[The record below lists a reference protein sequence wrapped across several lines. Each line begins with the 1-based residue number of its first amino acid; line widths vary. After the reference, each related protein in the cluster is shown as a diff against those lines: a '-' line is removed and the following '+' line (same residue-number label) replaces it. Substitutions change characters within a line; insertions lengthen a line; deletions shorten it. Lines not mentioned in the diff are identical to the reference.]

1 MPRATSA
8 LVLLAAAG
16 VMLRLPI
23 TAVAQE
29 VSPTTVADQPS
40 SGADVLRRGAEGG
53 LGGPQSVGPQ
63 LEEDAAKRET
73 VSRRPHVDALFQPI
87 EDSLARLKQMYGLQI
102 GIDYQA
108 LYQRSNKTFFDE
120 KQGSS
125 GSARMFGKWEL
136 VHRGTKNAGSLVFLV
151 EQRHELWTELTPA
164 QLGSEIGYLGITGT
178 TFSDDG
184 AALTTLY
191 WEQSLAEGRAGF
203 VVGRIDPTDY
213 IDILGYANQRTTFL
227 NLSSLVNP
235 SIALPD
241 QGFGFGA
248 GVMLTDQVFAKG
260 LITDAN
266 GSLTDIE
273 FFPGGSEFFTY
284 GEIGWTPS
292 REDRFL
298 TNVHVG
304 AWRVD
309 ERTKLGIPESHGV
322 VVSANVTLNDVFMP
336 FVRAGWSDGEA
347 PFYNRAVSGGFLYYF
362 PQYRDLMG
370 FAAAWNDPAVPGLP
384 DQGTLEAFY
393 RYQFSDNIAIT
404 ADAQLLLN
412 PALHPSEDQI
422 AVFGVRTRLNM

>member
-1 MPRATSA
+1 MQRARAA
-8 LVLLAAAG
+8 LVVMAAAG
-16 VMLRLPI
+16 VVLRLPI
-23 TAVAQE
+23 AAVAQE
-29 VSPTTVADQPS
+29 VSATTVADQPS
-40 SGADVLRRGAEGG
+40 SGAYVLRRGAEGG

-87 EDSLARLKQMYGLQI
+87 EDGLPRLKQMYGLQI

-108 LYQRSNKTFFDE
+108 LYQHSNKTFLGE

-125 GSARMFGKWEL
+125 GSVRVFGKWEV
-136 VHRGTKNAGSLVFLV
+136 VHRGTKNAGSLVFLF
-151 EQRHELWTELTPA
+151 EQRHELWTELAPA

-203 VVGRIDPTDY
+203 VFGRIDPTDY

-235 SIALPD
+235 TIALPD

-292 REDRFL
+292 RADRFL

-304 AWRVD
+304 AWNVD
-309 ERTKLGIPESHGV
+309 ERKKAGIPQSHGV
-322 VVSANVTLNDVFMP
+322 VVSANVTINDVFMP

-347 PFYNRAVSGGFLYYF
+347 PFYNKAVSGGFLYYF

-370 FAAAWNDPAVPGLP
+370 FAAAWNDPAVRGLP

-393 RYQFSDNIAIT
+393 RYQFSDNIAST

-412 PALHPSEDQI
+412 PAQYPSEGKI